1 MKILLLTIG
10 LALNFTL
17 SAQKEGFWTLTPDDK
32 IVFDSTNNEYYIAKD
47 YKQIFVDEFTNTP
60 GKEFNLYVEHHTKGI
75 VLTLTGGVIMGAA
88 SVFSQNNSSLTTL
101 GVVMGG
107 LLSLTGVIYTLEAPV
122 HIKRAAIILNATG
135 VGIKYKL

>member
-1 MKILLLTIG
+1 M
-10 LALNFTL
+10 
-17 SAQKEGFWTLTPDDK
+17 
-32 IVFDSTNNEYYIAKD
+32 
-47 YKQIFVDEFTNTP
+47 
-60 GKEFNLYVEHHTKGI
+60 
-75 VLTLTGGVIMGAA
+75 TLTGGVIMGAA